1 MKYLLEHSEWT
12 QNSETEEFMQF
23 CKEVLKYS
31 EDPIVEFSD
40 DLGHAQSVGAMGYFN
55 PETGKIWVFKGRR
68 VRADWYRTLAHEL
81 VHHAQ
86 RERGEVLNGHT
97 GSETENEANAQA
109 GVILR
114 EWGQL
119 NPAIFE
125 SADGSTFVRRMKLA
139 EVGLAEIEDIGSSIW
154 IPAKRWKTSEGRMRS
169 NPIMVSE
176 LLGPEDFENLDSL
189 KSEGVI
195 WYTDPDPGSGV
206 NREADT
212 FLRIVGPASVVKSI
226 ESDTT
231 RMFDEAFYRISSNPK
246 EEGLSASG
254 WYELIWHMHE
264 PELNKHWGNEQP
276 AIYARWKKAFGL

>member
-1 MKYLLEHSEWT
+1 MKYLLEHREWT
-12 QNSETEEFMQF
+12 QNSETAEFMQF
-23 CKEVLKYS
+23 CKEVLKYA
-31 EDPIVEFSD
+31 EDPSVEFSD
-40 DLGHAQSVGAMGYFN
+40 DLDHAQSVGAMGYFN
-55 PETGKIWVFKGRR
+55 PETRQIWVFKGRR

-114 EWGQL
+114 EWGQH

-125 SADGSTFVRRMKLA
+125 SSDGSVFVRRMQLA
-139 EVGLAEIEDIGSSIW
+139 KIGLAEIEDIGSRIW
-154 IPAKRWKTSEGRMRS
+154 LPAKRWKTPDHWMRS
-169 NPIMVSE
+169 SSIMVSE

-195 WYTDPDPGSGV
+195 WYTDPTPGMNHDP
-206 NREADT
+206 DT

-231 RMFDEAFYRISSNPK
+231 RMFDEAFYRISSNPR
-246 EEGLSASG
+246 EEGLSTSG
-254 WYELIWHMHE
+254 WYELIWHMND
-264 PELNKHWGNEQP
+264 PELNKHWGKDQP
-276 AIYARWKKAFGL
+276 AIYARWKSEFGL

>member
-23 CKEVLKYS
+23 CKEVLKYAD
-31 EDPIVEFSD
+31 DPSVKFSD
-40 DLGHAQSVGAMGYFN
+40 DLQHAQAIGAMGYFD
-55 PETGKIWVFKGRR
+55 PQTKEIWVFKGRR

-97 GSETENEANAQA
+97 GSETENEANSQA

-114 EWGQL
+114 EWGQR

-125 SADGSTFVRRMKLA
+125 SSDSSTFIRRMELAKL
-139 EVGLAEIEDIGSSIW
+139 GLAELDDIGSRIW
-154 IPAKRWKTSEGRMRS
+154 FPAKRWTTPDYRMRS
-169 NPIMVSE
+169 NPIPVSE

-189 KSEGVI
+189 RSEGVI
-195 WYTDPDPGSGV
+195 WYTDPTAGMKHDH
-206 NREADT
+206 DT
-212 FLRIVGPASVVKSI
+212 FLRMVGPASVVKGI

-231 RMFDEAFYRISSNPK
+231 RMFEEAFYRISSNPK
-246 EEGLSASG
+246 ADGLSADG
-254 WYELIWHMHE
+254 WYELIWHMQE
-264 PELNKHWGNEQP
+264 PEKNAYWGAEQP
-276 AIYARWKKAFGL
+276 AIYAHWKREIGL